1 MKIMAEKFILGVFA
15 VSIMLLS
22 AGFLYQSVPI
32 ESIGMNLLNDDPEAV
47 SIVNYGTTPV
57 FAKNLRFNHNDIS
70 YFIDSSCASVRVEAM
85 DEAFDIFEEQMEILS
100 FYKSGPD
107 SDILVGCSEDYIDLG
122 ERLFAAGEGG
132 PSRIINT
139 SQFKTIQR
147 GKISLY
153 RDPQCDYPV
162 VELHEIGHVFG
173 FGHIENKNSIMYN
186 ISNCDQRITPD
197 MIDIIR
203 NLYSIEALP
212 DAKIDELF
220 AIKKGRYLDFN
231 ITVLN
236 EGLIG
241 IDNITLT
248 IVAGEDVIQTIPLD
262 SIGIGYGRTLRATN
276 VKLPSASIEKI
287 NFIVDYNDRVREFD
301 ETNNEAEMI
310 TSIPIKVK

>member
-1 MKIMAEKFILGVFA
+1 MAEKLILGIFA

-32 ESIGMNLLNDDPEAV
+32 ESIVMKLNSDDPKAV

-70 YFIDSSCASVRVEAM
+70 YFIDPMCSELRRSFME
-85 DEAFDIFEEQMEILS
+85 EAFDIFEEEMKIIS
-100 FYKSGPD
+100 FHESNQD
-107 SDILVGCSEDYIDLG
+107 ADISIGCSEDYIDLG

-139 SQFKTIQR
+139 SQFKTIQK

-153 RDPQCDYPV
+153 RDPQCSYPI
-162 VELHEIGHVFG
+162 VEVHEIGHVFG
-173 FGHIENKNSIMYN
+173 FGHINNKDSIMYN
-186 ISNCDQRITPD
+186 VSNCNQRITPD

-212 DAKIDELF
+212 DAVIDELT
-220 AIKKGRYLDFN
+220 ASKKGRYLDFN
-231 ITVLN
+231 ITILN

-241 IDNITLT
+241 IDNISLT
-248 IVAGEDVIQTIPLD
+248 ILAEGKIVQTISLD

-276 VKLPSASIEKI
+276 VKLPSASVDKIE
-287 NFIVDYNDRVREFD
+287 FVVDYNNRVREFD
-301 ETNNEAEMI
+301 ETNNLAEMI
-310 TSIPIKVK
+310 TSTPIKVK

>member
-1 MKIMAEKFILGVFA
+1 MAEKFILGVFA

-32 ESIGMNLLNDDPEAV
+32 ESVGMNLRADDPEAV

-70 YFIDSSCASVRVEAM
+70 YYIDSSCSDVRRDSME
-85 DEAFDIFEEQMEILS
+85 EAFEIFEEEMSIIS
-100 FYKSGPD
+100 FYKGDPD
-107 SDILVGCSEDYIDLG
+107 SDILVGCSNDYIDLG

-139 SQFKTIQR
+139 SQFKTIQK

-153 RDPQCDYPV
+153 RDPQCNYPV

-173 FGHIENKNSIMYN
+173 FGHTENRDSIMHN
-186 ISNCDQRITPD
+186 VSNCNQRITPD
-197 MIDIIR
+197 MIDIMR

-212 DAKIDELF
+212 DAKIDELV
-220 AIKKGRYLDFN
+220 AVKRGRYIDFN

-236 EGLIG
+236 EGLVG
-241 IDNITLT
+241 INNISLT
-248 IVAGEDVIQTIPLD
+248 IIAGEKIVQTISLD

-276 VKLPSASIEKI
+276 VKLPSASVEEID
-287 NFIVDYNDRVREFD
+287 FIVDYHDRVREFD
-301 ETNNEAEMI
+301 ETNNDAQMI
-310 TSIPIKVK
+310 TSTPIKVK